1 MHPIPTRLFAGVL
14 VPDTPLIT
22 AALAL
27 SRRHLNDIAYN
38 HSVRAWLFGFIIA
51 SKVPSLQDRDLEAHA
66 VAAILHDLGWAE
78 NHAGEIATQDLRF
91 EVDGA
96 NAAREFLKRQA
107 SNWDSHRLQLV
118 WDAIALHTVTSIA
131 WHKEPEV
138 VATSYG
144 INADFAGP
152 DRAVGGLLTWE
163 AWNMVVK
170 EVPRLGL
177 IQGVKEICC
186 RLCREKPES
195 TYGTFTGQYGEKYV
209 EGYKEKLSGKRS
221 IDFIEAVD
229 LG

>member
-1 MHPIPTRLFAGVL
+1 MAPVPTRLLAGVA
-14 VPDTPLIT
+14 VPDTPLIS

-27 SRRHLNDIAYN
+27 SRRHLNNIAYN
-38 HSVRAWLFGFIIA
+38 HSIRAWLFGFIIA
-51 SKVPSLQDRDLEAHA
+51 SKIPSLEDRDLEVHA

-78 NHAGEIATQDLRF
+78 KESGEIVTQEKRF

-96 NAAREFLKRQA
+96 NGAREFLKGEA
-107 SNWDSHRLQLV
+107 SDWDKHRVQLV
-118 WDAIALHTVTSIA
+118 WDAIALHTVKSIA

-152 DRAVGGLLTWE
+152 DRAVGGHLSWDE
-163 AWNMVVK
+163 WDVVVK

-177 IQGVKEICC
+177 TQGVREICC
-186 RLCREKPES
+186 RLCREKPDT
-195 TYGTFTGQYGEKYV
+195 TYGNFAGQYGERYV
-209 EGYKEKLSGKRS
+209 EGYTMRGKRS